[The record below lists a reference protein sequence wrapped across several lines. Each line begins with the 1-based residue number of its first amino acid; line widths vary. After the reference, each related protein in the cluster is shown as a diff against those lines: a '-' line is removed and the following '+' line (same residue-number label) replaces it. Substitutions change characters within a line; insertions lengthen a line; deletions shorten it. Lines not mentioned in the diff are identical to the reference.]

1 MEQLIKITSEPIR
14 MESFSQNARL
24 VSSNSVDIERRKALA
39 RQRALQSSGG
49 HGASSI
55 DNIRKINRAFSKSSV
70 SLETDSSSPQP
81 QRQIVTPR
89 PQPKILQKT
98 QNQNSVPVSAPSD
111 ASIAADTSTEAAV
124 PVLTSTSSSAEV
136 RDISVETSS
145 SYTAQR
151 GAFEMRV
158 ARGDLTYLP
167 PLVMTFITQRPQV
180 HIEYLGDFNY
190 VPPRDTDSGGNINVF
205 T

>member
-24 VSSNSVDIERRKALA
+24 VNSSSVDIERRKALA

-70 SLETDSSSPQP
+70 SSEIGNSTQP
-81 QRQIVTPR
+81 QRQIVTPK
-89 PQPKILQKT
+89 PQQKIPQ
-98 QNQNSVPVSAPSD
+98 QPQNSVPVSAPSD
-111 ASIAADTSTEAAV
+111 ASVAADTSTEAAV
-124 PVLTSTSSSAEV
+124 PVLTSTNSSAEV

-167 PLVMTFITQRPQV
+167 PLVMTVITQRPQV

>member
-14 MESFSQNARL
+14 MESFSQSARL

-39 RQRALQSSGG
+39 RQRALQTTSGQG
-49 HGASSI
+49 FSSI
-55 DNIRKINRAFSKSSV
+55 DNIRKINRTFSKNNMQ
-70 SLETDSSSPQP
+70 TDSTPQP
-81 QRQIVTPR
+81 QKQVVTPK
-89 PQPKILQKT
+89 PQQMISRQPR
-98 QNQNSVPVSAPSD
+98 NSVPVSAPSD
-111 ASIAADTSTEAAV
+111 ASVPMDTSTEAAV
-124 PVLTSTSSSAEV
+124 PILASTNPVSTES
-136 RDISVETSS
+136 RDIAVENGS

-167 PLVMTFITQRPQV
+167 PLVMTVITQRPQV
-180 HIEYLGDFNY
+180 HVEYLGDFNY